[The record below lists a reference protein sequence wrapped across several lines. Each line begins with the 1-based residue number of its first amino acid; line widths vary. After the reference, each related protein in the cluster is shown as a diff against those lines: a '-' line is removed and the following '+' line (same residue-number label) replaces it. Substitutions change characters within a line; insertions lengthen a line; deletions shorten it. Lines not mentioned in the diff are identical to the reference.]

1 MLKQLTRSF
10 VAAVAL
16 FVVFAGSSALGAR
29 STRPA
34 TRRARAYASHTGR
47 AARRIHQKPGVVVHH
62 RTSRKAAA
70 ASSVLLGD
78 DIVESQSDFLAA
90 GRAEAFSLRAGA
102 SGVAR
107 TVHVYIGA
115 ANAATTLIVGL
126 YSDVD
131 GHAGARLRTAA
142 ASVSDAGTWTTLRI
156 SRLRLVSGTTYW
168 LAILGEGGTLRYRD
182 RAEGSCVSETSA
194 QSSLRRLPRAWK
206 SGTAYADCPVSAY
219 VTTAAPPPINTTPP
233 ALAGEATAG
242 QVLSATTGNWK
253 ETPTSYAYQWQECD
267 ALGIG
272 CLNVGGATASSFM
285 LTPADVG
292 GTVRNVVTASN
303 EGGSTPAASEPSEPI
318 VLPPPPAPTNTVAP
332 TVSGTAQVGGTLT
345 ASSGT
350 WTESPTSFEYQWEDC
365 NTSGKDCSNVSGAI
379 ASSYQLASSDV
390 GDTLRVEVT
399 ASNEGGSA
407 SSASEASETV
417 APEPPPPAP
426 TNTVAPTVS
435 GIAQVGQTLTA
446 SAGTWSGSP
455 TSFAYQWQDCSSSG
469 KSCSNVS
476 GATAPGY
483 QLASSDAGHTVRVV
497 VTASNEGGATAADSA
512 VTGTVVSSEP
522 PPPAPT
528 NTVLPSVGG
537 SAVEGQTLSASTG
550 TWTGS
555 PTSYAYQWEDC
566 DTAGESCSNIGG
578 ATSATYKLAS
588 GDVGHTVR
596 VVVTASN
603 AGGSTP
609 ASSAAMA
616 VVVPLPPA
624 NMVLPSVSGSVVE
637 GQTLGASTGTWTG
650 SPTSYAYRW
659 EDCNTAGGSCSNVS
673 GAISSSYK
681 LAAGDVGHT
690 VRVVVTA
697 SNAGGSTPASSAAT
711 VTVVPPAPAN
721 TVLPSVSGSAV
732 EGETLSASSGTWTG
746 SPTSYAY
753 QWEDCN
759 SVGESCSTIAG
770 ATSAT
775 YKLGSGDVGHTVRV
789 VVSASNAG
797 GSTKASS
804 VATAAVVPL
813 PPSNTVLP
821 SVSGLVVEG
830 QTLSASTGSWTGSPT
845 SFAHQWED
853 CNSVGESCSTI
864 TGATSATYKLASGDV
879 GHTVRVVVTASNA
892 GGATQ
897 ASSAATA
904 IVTSVPSAPT
914 NTVLPSV
921 SGSAVEGETLSA
933 SSGSWTG
940 SPTSYAYQ
948 WEDCSSAGESCS
960 NIGGATSA
968 TYKLGSGDVAHT
980 VRVVVTASNAGG
992 STKASSAA
1000 TAAVVPLPP
1009 SNSALPSVSGS
1020 AVEGETL
1027 SASSGTWTG
1036 SPTSYAHQWEDCNS
1050 AGESCSNIG
1059 GATSATYKLGSGDV
1073 GHTVRVVVTASNAGG
1088 ATQASSAATAIVTSA
1103 PSAPTN
1109 TVLPSVSGSAV
1120 EGQTLSA
1127 STGSWTESPT
1137 SYAHQ
1142 WEDCNSAGESCSNIG
1157 GATSATYKLGSGDVG
1172 HTVRVAV
1179 TASNAG
1185 GSTKAT
1191 STASESVTSPAYR
1204 TFYISYT
1211 SGSESNTGTSESSP
1225 WKRAPG
1231 MHEFSATYAHKAG
1244 DHFVFE
1250 GGVTWPNSALPL
1262 APPEGREGSGEP
1274 SRPDVYG
1281 VNESW
1286 YAGASYKAPIFDA
1299 EGKEVTNG
1307 CSHERCGE
1315 YNTFVFLKDDDYIT
1329 VEGIHFIGWESTSAH
1344 HGYGTCGVIYFENKE
1359 DEHEYEAD
1367 EHITIN
1373 KVLINEFKV
1382 GDKIEEGSDHEEPNK
1397 NAEEPRCAA
1406 IVGRAGQYPSPE
1418 GESLVENST
1427 IEGAAPSEKSKYGG
1441 SFIEG
1446 IRNVPN
1452 AINNKLW
1459 GMNNMYFP
1467 GGGGGVIAGN
1477 HFENCGYPQ
1486 FPEDYKGVDHA
1497 NVMEF
1502 ADTEAERIA
1511 GKPFYIYDN
1520 VINGSGDNAGEGGET
1535 QCEASFLGRGTI
1547 YMWDNVYMHVEG
1559 NPPELEGEENAV
1571 GKDYFWNNTFE
1582 ASDLGS
1588 GHCLDTGHP
1597 GELTEI
1603 VVTNNL
1609 CVGEELTPSGTHT
1622 LKAKTLTE
1630 KDDLV
1635 AESSELE
1642 ADHYRSVTES
1652 FPFEPTSG
1660 AAMGAGKG
1668 ENLHS
1673 RCTGALEQLCYDT
1686 DFAGAR
1692 DPVERLSEGNW
1703 NIGAY

>member
-34 TRRARAYASHTGR
+34 TRRAWAYASHTGK
-47 AARRIHQKPGVVVHH
+47 AARRTHQKPGVVVH
-62 RTSRKAAA
+62 RKTSRKAAA

-78 DIVESQSDFLAA
+78 DVVESQSDFLAA

-102 SGVAR
+102 SGIAR

-115 ANAATTLIVGL
+115 ANAATTVIVGL

-142 ASVSDAGTWTTLRI
+142 ASVSNAGTWTTLRI

-182 RAEGSCVSETSA
+182 RAQGPCVSETSS
-194 QSSLRRLPRAWK
+194 QSNLRRLPRSWK
-206 SGTAYADCPVSAY
+206 SGTAYADCPVSTY
-219 VTTAAPPPINTTPP
+219 VTTAAPAPINTTPP
-233 ALAGEATAG
+233 TLAGEATAG
-242 QVLSATTGNWK
+242 QVLSATTGSWK
-253 ETPTSYAYQWQECD
+253 ETPTSYAYQWQECN

-272 CLNVGGATASSFM
+272 CLNVGGATTSSLT

-332 TVSGTAQVGGTLT
+332 TVSGTAQVGDTLT
-345 ASSGT
+345 ASNGT

-379 ASSYQLASSDV
+379 ASSYQLASSDA
-390 GDTLRVEVT
+390 GHTLRVVVS
-399 ASNEGGSA
+399 ASNEGGSGSA
-407 SSASEASETV
+407 ASEASQAV

-435 GIAQVGQTLTA
+435 GIAQVGDTLTA
-446 SAGTWSGSP
+446 STGAWSGGP
-455 TSFAYQWQDCSSSG
+455 TSFSYQWQDCSSSG
-469 KSCSNVS
+469 KDCSNVS
-476 GATAPGY
+476 GAIASSY
-483 QLASSDAGHTVRVV
+483 QLASSDVGHTVRVV
-497 VTASNEGGATAADSA
+497 VTASNEGGATAASSA

-528 NTVLPSVGG
+528 NTVLPSVSG
-537 SAVEGQTLSASTG
+537 SGVEGQTLSASTG
-550 TWTGS
+550 SWTGS

-566 DTAGESCSNIGG
+566 
-578 ATSATYKLAS
+578 
-588 GDVGHTVR
+588 
-596 VVVTASN
+596 
-603 AGGSTP
+603 
-609 ASSAAMA
+609 
-616 VVVPLPPA
+616 
-624 NMVLPSVSGSVVE
+624 
-637 GQTLGASTGTWTG
+637 
-650 SPTSYAYRW
+650 
-659 EDCNTAGGSCSNVS
+659 NTAGGSCSNVG

-711 VTVVPPAPAN
+711 AVVVPVPPSNTVLPSIGGSVVEGQTLSASTGSWTGSPTSYGYQWEDCNTAGGSCSTVSGATSSSYKLAAGDVGHTVRVVVTASNAGGSTPASSAATAVVVPLPPGNTVLPSVSGLAVEGETLSATNGSWTGSPTSYAYQWEDCNTVGGSCSNIGGATSASYKLAAGDVGHTVRVVVTASNAGGSTQASSAATAVVVTVALPPVNTVLPSVSGSVVEGQTLSASTGTWTGSPTSYGYQWEDCNTTGGSCSNIGGATSATYQLASGDVGHTVRVVVTASNAGGSTKASSAATAVVLPLPPSN

-732 EGETLSASSGTWTG
+732 EGETLSASTGTWTG
-746 SPTSYAY
+746 SPTSFAH

-759 SVGESCSTIAG
+759 TAGESCSNITG

-797 GSTKASS
+797 GS
-804 VATAAVVPL
+804 
-813 PPSNTVLP
+813 
-821 SVSGLVVEG
+821 
-830 QTLSASTGSWTGSPT
+830 
-845 SFAHQWED
+845 
-853 CNSVGESCSTI
+853 
-864 TGATSATYKLASGDV
+864 
-879 GHTVRVVVTASNA
+879 
-892 GGATQ
+892 
-897 ASSAATA
+897 
-904 IVTSVPSAPT
+904 
-914 NTVLPSV
+914 
-921 SGSAVEGETLSA
+921 
-933 SSGSWTG
+933 
-940 SPTSYAYQ
+940 
-948 WEDCSSAGESCS
+948 
-960 NIGGATSA
+960 
-968 TYKLGSGDVAHT
+968 
-980 VRVVVTASNAGG
+980 
-992 STKASSAA
+992 
-1000 TAAVVPLPP
+1000 
-1009 SNSALPSVSGS
+1009 
-1020 AVEGETL
+1020 
-1027 SASSGTWTG
+1027 
-1036 SPTSYAHQWEDCNS
+1036 
-1050 AGESCSNIG
+1050 
-1059 GATSATYKLGSGDV
+1059 
-1073 GHTVRVVVTASNAGG
+1073 
-1088 ATQASSAATAIVTSA
+1088 TQASSAATAIVTSA

-1120 EGQTLSA
+1120 EGETLSA
-1127 STGSWTESPT
+1127 STGTWTGSPT
-1137 SYAHQ
+1137 SYAYQ

-1157 GATSATYKLGSGDVG
+1157 GATGATYKLASGDVG
-1172 HTVRVAV
+1172 HTVRVVV

-1204 TFYISYT
+1204 TFYISYA
-1211 SGSESNTGTSESSP
+1211 SGSESNSGTSESSP

-1231 MHEFSATYAHKAG
+1231 MREFTATYSHKAG

-1274 SRPDVYG
+1274 SSPDVYG

-1286 YAGASYKAPIFDA
+1286 YTGASYKAPIFNA

-1307 CSHERCGE
+1307 CSHERCSE

-1367 EHITIN
+1367 KHITIN

-1622 LKAKTLTE
+1622 LQAKTLTE

-1635 AESSELE
+1635 AESSKLG
-1642 ADHYRSVTES
+1642 ADHYKSVTES

-1686 DFAGAR
+1686 DFAGER